1 NTRRAPVQGMEPAE
15 DVDGATV
22 VVAEVPMAE
31 VLHYATELRSMTG
44 GRGTFTAEF
53 ERYDPV
59 PDHEMQKVVDKAKV
73 EAEAA
78 T

>member
-1 NTRRAPVQGMEPAE
+1 
-15 DVDGATV
+15 
-22 VVAEVPMAE
+22 MAE
-31 VLHYATELRSMTG
+31 IQHYATELRSMTG
-44 GRGTFTAEF
+44 GRGTFTATF

-59 PDHEMQKVVDKAKV
+59 PDHEMQKVVERARV

>member
-1 NTRRAPVQGMEPAE
+1 MEQSE
-15 DVDGATV
+15 DMDGSAV

-31 VLHYATELRSMTG
+31 IRHYATELRSMTG
-44 GRGTFTAEF
+44 GRGTFAAEF
-53 ERYDPV
+53 ERYDPM
-59 PDHEMQKVVDKAKV
+59 PEHEMQKIVEKTRV